1 VDVPLIREL
10 ISAKWN
16 RDRCALPNC
25 LKANVPVEPAEY
37 FIKDSYW
44 ACVFEHVEEKARK
57 TNKAPVVSR
66 SASAGS
72 NEASSANNVYDISCI
87 LDDSAF
93 KDMAVYH
100 QVSVARAN
108 EDDVYM
114 SSRSVHE
121 DTVPSEGNAYQGWV
135 ISHDAEP
142 RTAACPTSSSSPSPQ
157 KRTVNGELK
166 EVKNVLDLLV
176 LDCTGPI
183 RVTLWGECATQFLSL
198 KARAIG
204 EQTNIKPVITLRDFK
219 MISHPVNKWNGAIET
234 SVKVLSSKYNTI
246 LRVSKE
252 GTSPYLQTGRFTKPG
267 TISCISSFLSVHARM
282 MTRPWRGTFSGV
294 VMDCEGLSDTQSGQP
309 KKLFNLVDDSG
320 TWFRCGALG
329 VHALSK
335 LLENNNEVVLYFCS
349 AFPPVNGQVSTV
361 WLMKE
366 AFVAML
372 STVATPP
379 VKRKCI
385 VW

>member
-1 VDVPLIREL
+1 
-10 ISAKWN
+10 
-16 RDRCALPNC
+16 
-25 LKANVPVEPAEY
+25 
-37 FIKDSYW
+37 
-44 ACVFEHVEEKARK
+44 
-57 TNKAPVVSR
+57 
-66 SASAGS
+66 
-72 NEASSANNVYDISCI
+72 
-87 LDDSAF
+87 
-93 KDMAVYH
+93 
-100 QVSVARAN
+100 
-108 EDDVYM
+108 
-114 SSRSVHE
+114 VH
-121 DTVPSEGNAYQGWV
+121 
-135 ISHDAEP
+135 
-142 RTAACPTSSSSPSPQ
+142 
-157 KRTVNGELK
+157 GELK
-166 EVKNVLDLLV
+166 EVMKVLDLLV

-183 RVTLWGECATQFLSL
+183 KVALWGKCATQFLSL

-219 MISHPVNKWNGAIET
+219 MTSPPVNNWNGAMLT
-234 SVKVLSSKYNTI
+234 SVKILNSKYNTK

-372 STVATPP
+372 GTVATPP
-379 VKRKCI
+379 VKRKYLE
-385 VW
+385 W